1 MRIPVKNYSSTFLFS
16 VFCLFFSVHNNAQ
29 IEGANLFSTDQ
40 VVTVSLDFPQSDFWE
55 QLEYN
60 YDNIDANG
68 SVYIP
73 ANLTLTDASGT
84 YAFDSV
90 GIRLKGNSSGMHPGD
105 KKSFKIDF
113 NKYISGQN
121 YDGLKKLNFSN
132 GFKDPTFMREKL
144 FFDLCR
150 ERGVP
155 APRANYANVV
165 YNGVSWGFY
174 TVIEQIDD
182 QFLDWRIGDDDGNLF
197 KAGSNFGGGDG
208 EASLAY
214 MGPNQSSY
222 ESSYE
227 LKSNEDENDWTD
239 LIEFISFIN
248 NASDA
253 DFESG
258 LPQRLDLGPFLSSVA
273 FNILFSNLDTYTL
286 SARNYYLYHNMSTDQ
301 WEWIKW
307 DANETFGSY
316 GYGVQ
321 TPMEELDID
330 FFDGNRPLLERVFD
344 NEVFM
349 SQYTSEVCL
358 LLNTVFNPGY
368 LNPIIDDYKNLI
380 QAHVY
385 ADQNKMYSNSEFD
398 TNIET
403 NLGGGGPGGGGPG
416 GGGPGGGT
424 TYGLKSF
431 IQNRYNYLSSV
442 VSCEQYVNLEAMTQ
456 NKIQIYP
463 NPVRSSFIIKGVNV
477 YPCSYSIIGL
487 NGVVLRSG
495 ILNIEDQ
502 QIDISD
508 LESNLYFIKMN
519 DEVYKLIKQK

>member
-1 MRIPVKNYSSTFLFS
+1 MILPLKNYSHKFLIS
-16 VFCLFFSVHNNAQ
+16 LFCLFFSSNSNAQ

-40 VVTVSLDFPQSDFWE
+40 VVTISLDFPQSDFWQ

-60 YDNIDANG
+60 YLYMDVNG

-73 ANLTLTDASGT
+73 ASLTLTDATGT
-84 YAFDSV
+84 YTFDSV
-90 GIRLKGNSSGMHPGD
+90 GVRLKGNSSGMHPGD

-150 ERGVP
+150 ERGVA
-155 APRANYANVV
+155 APRANYANVL
-165 YNGVSWGFY
+165 YNGQAWGFY
-174 TVIEQIDD
+174 TMIEQIDD

-197 KAGSNFGGGDG
+197 KAGRNLIGGDG

-214 MGPNQSSY
+214 MGTTQTSY

-349 SQYTSEVCL
+349 SQYTSEICL
-358 LLNTVFNPGY
+358 LLNTVFNPSY
-368 LNPIIDDYKNLI
+368 LNPIIDNYKALI
-380 QAHVY
+380 QSHVY

-403 NLGGGGPGGGGPG
+403 NIGGGGP

-431 IQNRYNYLSSV
+431 IQNRYNYLTSV
-442 VSCEQYVNLEAMTQ
+442 VNCEQYADLESITQ

-463 NPVRSSFIIKGVNV
+463 NPVRSSFVLAGVNA
-477 YPCSYSIIGL
+477 YPCSYSILGL
-487 NGVVLRSG
+487 NGELISSD
-495 ILNIEDQ
+495 ILNNENQ

-508 LESNLYFIKMN
+508 LESNLYFLRVN
-519 DEVYKLIKQK
+519 NAVYKLIKQK

>member
-1 MRIPVKNYSSTFLFS
+1 MKCTRSNCFKLLFFVITLFS
-16 VFCLFFSVHNNAQ
+16 QLSLSSQ
-29 IEGANLFSTDQ
+29 IEGSNLFATDQ
-40 VVTVSLDFPQSDFWE
+40 VVTIALDFPQNDFWQ

-60 YDNIDANG
+60 YDNIDENG

-73 ANLTLTDASGT
+73 ANLTLTDATGT
-84 YAFDSV
+84 YSFDSV
-90 GIRLKGNSSGMHPGD
+90 GVRLKGNSSGMHPGD

-150 ERGVP
+150 ERGVA

-165 YNGVSWGFY
+165 YNGQAWGFY

-197 KAGSNFGGGDG
+197 KAGSNFGSGDG
-208 EASLAY
+208 EASLQY
-214 MGPNQSSY
+214 MGPNESSY

-227 LKSNEDENDWTD
+227 LKSNEDENDWSD

-248 NASDA
+248 NSSDA
-253 DFESG
+253 DFEIG
-258 LPQRLDLGPFLSSVA
+258 LPERLDLGPFLSSVA

-316 GYGVQ
+316 GNGQ
-321 TPMEELDID
+321 NMEELDID
-330 FFDGNRPLLERVFD
+330 FYEGNRPLLERVFE

-349 SQYTSEVCL
+349 SQYTSEICL
-358 LLNTVFNPGY
+358 LLNTVFNPNY
-368 LNPIIDDYKNLI
+368 LNPIIDDYKTLI
-380 QAHVY
+380 QDDVY
-385 ADQNKMYSNSEFD
+385 ADENKMFSNAAFD

-403 NLGGGGPGGGGPG
+403 NLGGGGGPGGGGPG

-431 IQNRYNYLSSV
+431 IQARYDYLSSV
-442 VSCEQYVNLEAMTQ
+442 VSCEQYSNIESLASKKVEV
-456 NKIQIYP
+456 YP
-463 NPVRSSFIIKGVNV
+463 NPISTSFTIDGLDS
-477 YPCSYSIIGL
+477 YPVPYSIKGL
-487 NGVVLRSG
+487 NGVVLKSDV
-495 ILNIEDQ
+495 LHHDSQ
-502 QIDISD
+502 VIDISK
-508 LESNLYFIKMN
+508 LESNLYFLQIN
-519 DEVYKLIKQK
+519 GAVFKLIKQ

>member
-1 MRIPVKNYSSTFLFS
+1 MSSPIKNYGYTFIFS
-16 VFCLFFSVHNNAQ
+16 IYCLFFSLYSNAQ

-40 VVTVSLDFPQSDFWE
+40 VATISLDFPQTDFWQ

-60 YDNIDANG
+60 YDNIDVNG
-68 SVYIP
+68 SVYIL
-73 ANLTLTDASGT
+73 ANLTLTDVTGT
-84 YAFDSV
+84 YVFDSV
-90 GIRLKGNSSGMHPGD
+90 GVRLKGNSSGMHPGD

-155 APRANYANVV
+155 APRANYANVL
-165 YNGVSWGFY
+165 YNGQAWGFY
-174 TVIEQIDD
+174 TMIEQIDD

-197 KAGSNFGGGDG
+197 KAGSNFDGGDG
-208 EASLAY
+208 EASLVY
-214 MGPNQSSY
+214 MGTNQSSY

-227 LKSNEDENDWTD
+227 LKSNEDDNDWSD

-253 DFESG
+253 DFENG
-258 LPQRLDLGPFLSSVA
+258 LPERIDMGPFLSSVA
-273 FNILFSNLDTYTL
+273 FNSLFSNLDTYTL

-316 GYGVQ
+316 GFGVQ

-344 NEVFM
+344 NEFFM
-349 SQYTSEVCL
+349 SHYTSEICL
-358 LLNTVFNPGY
+358 LLNTVFNPSY
-368 LNPIIDDYKNLI
+368 LNPIIDSYKSLI
-380 QAHVY
+380 QSHVY
-385 ADQNKMYSNSEFD
+385 ADQNKMYSNTEFD
-398 TNIET
+398 TNIEI
-403 NLGGGGPGGGGPG
+403 NIGGGGPGGGGPG

-431 IQNRYNYLSSV
+431 VQNRYNYLSSV
-442 VSCEQYVNLEAMTQ
+442 VSCEEYAELESITQ
-456 NKIQIYP
+456 NNIQIYP
-463 NPVRSSFIIKGVNV
+463 NPVSSSFNIKGLKY
-477 YPCSYSIIGL
+477 YPSSYSVVGI
-487 NGVVLRSG
+487 NGVLLRSG
-495 ILNIEDQ
+495 IIYHENQD
-502 QIDISD
+502 IDISD
-508 LESNLYFIKMN
+508 LQSNMYFLKVN
-519 DEVYKLIKQK
+519 DKLFKLIKNQ